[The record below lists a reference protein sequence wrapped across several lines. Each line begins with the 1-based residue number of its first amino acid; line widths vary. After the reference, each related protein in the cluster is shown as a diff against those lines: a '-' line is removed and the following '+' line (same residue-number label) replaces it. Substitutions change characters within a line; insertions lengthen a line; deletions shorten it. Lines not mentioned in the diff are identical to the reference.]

1 MTHQTNTVKK
11 SIITGAIFFVL
22 DALIINQGV
31 ISLFLILII
40 ILWWLPKSALKK
52 YKKQNPKEELAKVL
66 IYGFTVIA
74 VFTSNSINNKIA
86 QDRANDLVLV
96 IENFHQVTGIY
107 PKSLNDLVP
116 SYLPKVPKA
125 KYTLGFNSF
134 KYINYEGSI
143 SLFYHAIPPFERPT
157 YVFDRKEWIYLD

>member
-11 SIITGAIFFVL
+11 STITGAIFFVL

-31 ISLFLILII
+31 ISLFLIFII
-40 ILWWLPKSALKK
+40 ILWWLPKSAFKK
-52 YKKQNPKEELAKVL
+52 HTKQSPKEELAKIL

-86 QDRANDLVLV
+86 QNRANELILV
-96 IENFHQVTGIY
+96 IENFHQVTGDY

-116 SYLPKVPKA
+116 SYLPKIPKA
-125 KYTLGFNSF
+125 KHTLGFNSF

-143 SLFYHAIPPFERPT
+143 SLFYHAIPLFGRPT